1 MSELFEAKEEE
12 CPACHGTGIQ
22 INYIIGL
29 NSLDIDDV
37 DYELALKDA
46 PRCQVCR

>member
-1 MSELFEAKEEE
+1 MSELFDSKDEE
-12 CPACHGTGIQ
+12 CHACHGTGIH

-29 NSLDIDDV
+29 NSLDIDDA